1 MKKTISTSL
10 RIFISLALI
19 FVLFRK
25 IDFRGT
31 LKVIA
36 HLNLFYFALALVIFF
51 ILTVLVFY
59 RWKMLLDAHKV
70 EVPLIRALNSFSG
83 GLFLNLFT
91 PSTIGG
97 DLSRSIDLGAHT
109 KRYGVIA
116 ATVLLDRLSG
126 FAGLVTV
133 AIISLIFGHQLI
145 SDFSVYATVFLMALL
160 LSGVFLVLFNRK
172 IYDRLNRSVSN
183 PSTSSGINPEQ
194 GRRAKRGKFWENFK
208 KLHSEIYFFRQHRG
222 VLGANFLYSIVIQT
236 GASVFSYF
244 VLRSLNTKI
253 SLLYP
258 LVFNPVITVITTI
271 PISIS
276 GLGLRDA
283 ATVFFYKKADVSES
297 IALALSILNFTTILI
312 FGLIGGILYVSTLRY
327 RRLQSNQTDSRAQ

>member
-1 MKKTISTSL
+1 MKKTISASL
-10 RIFISLALI
+10 RVLVSLALI

-25 IDFRGT
+25 IDFTGT

-36 HLNLFYFALALVIFF
+36 HLNPFYFTLAMVIFF

-70 EVPLIRALNSFSG
+70 EVLSMRVLSSFSG
-83 GLFLNLFT
+83 GLFINLFT

-133 AIISLIFGHQLI
+133 AIVSLIFGHRLI
-145 SDFSVYATVFLMALL
+145 DDFSVYATVFLLALL
-160 LSGVFLVLFNRK
+160 LTGVVLILFNEG
-172 IYDRLNRSVSN
+172 IYSRLSRFVS
-183 PSTSSGINPEQ
+183 
-194 GRRAKRGKFWENFK
+194 KKGKFWENFN
-208 KLHSEIYFFRQHRG
+208 KLHTEIYFFRQHRG
-222 VLGANFLYSIVIQT
+222 VLYANFLYSIVIQ
-236 GASVFSYF
+236 GGSSVFSYF
-244 VLRSLNTKI
+244 ILRSLNTKI
-253 SLLYP
+253 NILYP

-271 PISIS
+271 PISIG

-283 ATVFFYKKADVSES
+283 SSIFFYSKAGVAKD
-297 IALALSILNFTTILI
+297 IALAQSLLNFAVIVI
-312 FGLIGGILYVSTLRY
+312 FGLIGGILYVSTLHY
-327 RRLQSNQTDSRAQ
+327 RRLQPDQTNARAQ

>member
-10 RIFISLALI
+10 RVFISLALI

-25 IDFRGT
+25 IDFKGT

-36 HLNLFYFALALVIFF
+36 HLNPFYFTLAMVIFF
-51 ILTVLVFY
+51 ILTILVFY

-70 EVPLIRALNSFSG
+70 DVPSMRVLSSFSG
-83 GLFLNLFT
+83 GLFINLFT

-133 AIISLIFGHQLI
+133 AIVSLIFGHRLI
-145 SDFSVYATVFLMALL
+145 DDFSVYATVFLLTLL
-160 LSGVFLVLFNRK
+160 LTGVFLILFNQG
-172 IYDRLNRSVSN
+172 IYNRLNRFVSN
-183 PSTSSGINPEQ
+183 PSTSLEISPEQ
-194 GRRAKRGKFWENFK
+194 SRRAKKGKFWENFN
-208 KLHSEIYFFRQHRG
+208 KLHTEIYFFRQHRG
-222 VLGANFLYSIVIQT
+222 VLYTNFLYSVFIQ
-236 GASVFSYF
+236 GGSSVFSYF
-244 VLRSLNTKI
+244 ILRSLNTKI
-253 SLLYP
+253 NILYP

-271 PISIS
+271 PISIG

-283 ATVFFYKKADVSES
+283 SSIFFYSKAGVAKD
-297 IALALSILNFTTILI
+297 IALAQSLLNFAIIVI
-312 FGLIGGILYVSTLRY
+312 FGLIGGIIYVSTFHY
-327 RRLQSNQTDSRAQ
+327 RRLQPNQTDTRAQ

>member
-25 IDFRGT
+25 IDFKGT

-36 HLNLFYFALALVIFF
+36 NLNLFYFTLALVIFF
-51 ILTVLVFY
+51 ILTILVFY

-70 EVPLIRALNSFSG
+70 DVPLIRALNSFSG

-126 FAGLVTV
+126 FAGLVSV
-133 AIISLIFGHQLI
+133 AIVSLIFGHRLI
-145 SDFSVYATVFLMALL
+145 DDFSVYATVSLL
-160 LSGVFLVLFNRK
+160 ACVLTGVFLILFNQG
-172 IYDRLNRSVSN
+172 IYNRLNRSISN
-183 PSTSSGINPEQ
+183 PSTSLGISPEQ
-194 GRRAKRGKFWENFK
+194 SRRAKRGKFLDNFK

-222 VLGANFLYSIVIQT
+222 ILCANFLFSIVIQT
-236 GASVFSYF
+236 GASLFSYLI
-244 VLRSLNTKI
+244 LRSLNTRI
-253 SLLYP
+253 NMLYP

-283 ATVFFYKKADVSES
+283 SSIFFYSKAGVSKD
-297 IALALSILNFTTILI
+297 IALAQSLLSFAVIAVL
-312 FGLIGGILYVSTLRY
+312 GLIGGIFYVSTLHY
-327 RRLQSNQTDSRAQ
+327 RRLQPNQTDARAE

>member
-10 RIFISLALI
+10 RIFISLALL

-36 HLNLFYFALALVIFF
+36 NLDLFYFALALGIFL
-51 ILTVLVFY
+51 ILTIMVFF

-70 EVPLIRALNSFSG
+70 DVPLIRALNSFSG

-133 AIISLIFGHQLI
+133 AIVSLIFGHRLI
-145 SDFSVYATVFLMALL
+145 DDFSVYATVFSMALL

-183 PSTSSGINPEQ
+183 PSTSLGISPKREQ
-194 GRRAKRGKFWENFK
+194 GAKKGKLWDNFK

-222 VLGANFLYSIVIQT
+222 ILCANFIYSIIIQT

-244 VLRSLNTKI
+244 ILRSLNTRI
-253 SLLYP
+253 NLLYP

-283 ATVFFYKKADVSES
+283 SSIFFYSKAGVAKD
-297 IALALSILNFTTILI
+297 IALAQSLLNFAVIVTL
-312 FGLIGGILYVSTLRY
+312 GLIGGILYVSTLHY
-327 RRLQSNQTDSRAQ
+327 RRLQPNQTDARAE

>member
-1 MKKTISTSL
+1 MKKNISIFL
-10 RIFISLALI
+10 RIFISLALL

-36 HLNLFYFALALVIFF
+36 NLDLFYFTLALVIFF
-51 ILTVLVFY
+51 ILTILVFF

-70 EVPLIRALNSFSG
+70 DVPLIRALNSFSG
-83 GLFLNLFT
+83 GLFVNLFT

-133 AIISLIFGHQLI
+133 AIVSLIFGHRLI
-145 SDFSVYATVFLMALL
+145 DDFSVYATVFSMTLL
-160 LSGVFLVLFNRK
+160 LGGVFLVLFNRG
-172 IYDRLNRSVSN
+172 IYDRLNRSVS
-183 PSTSSGINPEQ
+183 
-194 GRRAKRGKFWENFK
+194 KKGKFWDNFK

-222 VLGANFLYSIVIQT
+222 VLWANFIYSIIIQT

-244 VLRSLNTKI
+244 ILRSLNTRI
-253 SLLYP
+253 NLLYP

-283 ATVFFYKKADVSES
+283 SGIFFYSKAGVAKD
-297 IALALSILNFTTILI
+297 IALAQSLLNFAVIAAL
-312 FGLIGGILYVSTLRY
+312 GLLGGIFYVSTLHY
-327 RRLQSNQTDSRAQ
+327 RRLQPNQADSRAE

>member
-10 RIFISLALI
+10 RIFISLALL

-25 IDFRGT
+25 IDFKGT

-36 HLNLFYFALALVIFF
+36 NLNLFYFTLALVIFF
-51 ILTVLVFY
+51 ILTILVFY

-70 EVPLIRALNSFSG
+70 DVPLMRALNSFSG

-133 AIISLIFGHQLI
+133 AIVSLIFGHRLI
-145 SDFSVYATVFLMALL
+145 DDFSVYATVSLL
-160 LSGVFLVLFNRK
+160 ACLLIGVFLILFNRR

-183 PSTSSGINPEQ
+183 PSTSLGISPEQ
-194 GRRAKRGKFWENFK
+194 SRRAKKGKFWENFK

-222 VLGANFLYSIVIQT
+222 VLCANFLYSIVIQA

-283 ATVFFYKKADVSES
+283 ATVFFYKKADVSEG

-312 FGLIGGILYVSTLRY
+312 FGLIGGILYVSTLHY
-327 RRLQSNQTDSRAQ
+327 RRLQPNQTDARAK

>member
-1 MKKTISTSL
+1 MKKTTSTFL
-10 RIFISLALI
+10 RVFISLALI

-25 IDFRGT
+25 VDFKGT
-31 LKVIA
+31 FKVIA
-36 HLNLFYFALALVIFF
+36 NLNPFYFALALVVFL
-51 ILTVLVFY
+51 ILTILVFY

-70 EVPLIRALNSFSG
+70 EMPLIRALNSFSG

-133 AIISLIFGHQLI
+133 AMVSLIFGHRLI
-145 SDFSVYATVFLMALL
+145 DDFSVYATVFLMALL

-172 IYDRLNRSVSN
+172 IYNRLNRSVSN
-183 PSTSSGINPEQ
+183 LSTSSGIRPEHGQ
-194 GRRAKRGKFWENFK
+194 KTKKGKLWDNFK

-222 VLGANFLYSIVIQT
+222 VLCANFFYSIVIQA

-283 ATVFFYKKADVSES
+283 ATVFFYKKADVSEG

-312 FGLIGGILYVSTLRY
+312 FGLLGGMLYVSTLHY
-327 RRLQSNQTDSRAQ
+327 RRLQPNQTDARAE

>member
-1 MKKTISTSL
+1 MKKTISSAL
-10 RIFISLALI
+10 RIFVSLVLL

-31 LKVIA
+31 FKVIV
-36 HLNLFYFALALVIFF
+36 HLNPFYFVLALVIFF

-70 EVPLIRALNSFSG
+70 EVPLMRALSSFSG
-83 GLFLNLFT
+83 GLFINLFT

-97 DLSRSIDLGAHT
+97 DLSRSIDLGEYT
-109 KRYGVIA
+109 KCYGVIA

-133 AIISLIFGHQLI
+133 AIVSLIFGHRLI
-145 SDFSVYATVFLMALL
+145 GDFSVYLTVFLLALL
-160 LSGVFLVLFNRK
+160 LTGVLLILFNQG
-172 IYDRLNRSVSN
+172 IYNRLSRSVS
-183 PSTSSGINPEQ
+183 
-194 GRRAKRGKFWENFK
+194 KKGKFWENFK

-222 VLGANFLYSIVIQT
+222 VLYVNFIYSIIIQG

-244 VLRSLNTKI
+244 ILRSLNTKI
-253 SLLYP
+253 NMLYP

-283 ATVFFYKKADVSES
+283 SSIFFYSKAGVAKD
-297 IALALSILNFTTILI
+297 IALAQSLLNFAVILMCG
-312 FGLIGGILYVSTLRY
+312 FLGGILYVSTLHY
-327 RRLQSNQTDSRAQ
+327 RRLQPDQTDARAQ